1 MKIKTK
7 ILAILSAVALAV
19 TPTISTTV
27 YGAGGGSASVVNIE
41 KTFEEKHSYTPDYTK
56 VVFEV
61 RAKSD
66 IVLTKETE
74 FVYGEGE
81 VETGRY
87 INPIYTFDPDTEGR
101 IPRTTDKGEYK
112 AGEVIGTFS
121 MTQPDPNGEYD
132 FMKKSVT
139 SLVTAS
145 SGHTEN
151 YELTLEEI
159 STDPEYEV
167 EGTRHTLTVVPATAG
182 NDIVYVDGEKN
193 YFPMPVAIAGGTYV
207 IRQDNKPN
215 NLVVENKLKGS
226 QTPEED
232 KKPETGKD
240 EQKPNTDKKEE
251 VKKPTTDEKPKGEAN
266 GVQKAR
272 TENKPSYPETGV
284 ETLNPL
290 IGIAG
295 FVVLVLGGGYFYKKF
310 KQK

>member
-1 MKIKTK
+1 MKIKAK
-7 ILAILSAVALAV
+7 ILAILSAVAIVV
-19 TPTISTTV
+19 TPTNSTTV
-27 YGAGGGSASVVNIE
+27 YGAGNATAVVNVE
-41 KTFEEKHSYTPDYTK
+41 KTFEEKDGYTPDYTK

-112 AGEVIGTFS
+112 SGEVIGTFS
-121 MTQPDPNGEYD
+121 MPQPDPNGEYD

-139 SLVTAS
+139 SLVTGS
-145 SGHTEN
+145 SSHTGN

-159 STDPEYEV
+159 STDPDYAV
-167 EGTRHTLTVVPATAG
+167 DSTIHTLTVVIAG
-182 NDIVYVDGEKN
+182 TTGHDIVYVDGEEN
-193 YFPMPVAIAGGTYV
+193 WFPMPLATAGGTYV
-207 IRQDNKPN
+207 IRPNDMPN
-215 NLVVENKLKGS
+215 NLVIENKLKSS
-226 QTPEED
+226 QTPEDD

-240 EQKPNTDKKEE
+240 EQKPNTDKKPATDKKEE
-251 VKKPTTDEKPKGEAN
+251 VKPKGEN
-266 GVQKAR
+266 KTVQKAKKE
-272 TENKPSYPETGV
+272 TKPSYPETGV

-290 IGIAG
+290 IGVAG
-295 FVVLVLGGGYFYKKF
+295 FVVLVLGAGYFYKKF
-310 KQK
+310 KQ